1 MPLSDG
7 RRRVTTLP
15 KTGAK
20 SFAGH
25 ALGAL
30 VFLTVFYLIHSHA
43 WNLHSFF
50 HTAGRVIGTLWL
62 IHYVGLLA
70 HHRIY
75 ASLHLDHTPLF
86 QDQSVTTPA
95 LFGTSTDPVPLIGAL
110 RYRTA

>member
-7 RRRVTTLP
+7 RRRLATPP

-25 ALGAL
+25 ALGVL
-30 VFLTVFYLIHSHA
+30 VFLTVFYLIHSQA

-50 HTAGRVIGTLWL
+50 QTTGRVIGILWL

-70 HHRIY
+70 HRRIY
-75 ASLHLDHTPLF
+75 ASLRLDHTPLLGE
-86 QDQSVTTPA
+86 QPVTPA